1 MMLSHKTAPFAAAL
15 MCLAA
20 TRPMSAT
27 DEALQK
33 CLAQAAEQA
42 NFSGVMA
49 ATETGQAIALL
60 ARGTLAGA
68 NSAAITAATRFNLA
82 SASKMFTAVAI
93 GQLIDAGTVRL
104 DDPIGAFVKDLEPE
118 TAAVT
123 IRQLL
128 THSSGLGDFFKPEN
142 MTAMLKARTASDLL
156 PLVAHG
162 KPTFTPGS
170 HFAYSNSGFAL
181 LGILIERV
189 SGLRYGDYLARK
201 IFAPAGMTET
211 GLDPKPLA
219 TLAVGMTAMRMDRT
233 PSGARGGSEPPV
245 IRPDGTPT
253 AGQRGADPA
262 ALSAGGRTESV
273 ERPVLHPAP
282 GATEGYGSAAGG
294 LFSTA
299 VDLQRFAEA
308 LLDHRLTSAVTT
320 AALTAPQILAVP
332 ATPSGPER
340 RYGFG
345 FGVGIEN
352 GHQWFGH
359 NGGTLGA
366 NAEFAVFPDNRLT
379 LSVLSNRD
387 PPMATRMFAYLRK
400 LALDPSLRA
409 SCGTSEGK

>member
-1 MMLSHKTAPFAAAL
+1 MLSHKIAAFAAAL
-15 MCLAA
+15 MGLAA
-20 TRPMSAT
+20 SRPMKAT
-27 DEALQK
+27 DATLQK
-33 CLAQAAEQA
+33 CLAEAAEQY
-42 NFSGVMA
+42 NFSGVIA
-49 ATETGQAIALL
+49 ATADGQPIALL
-60 ARGTLAGA
+60 ARGTLAGP
-68 NSAAITAATRFNLA
+68 NSARITADTRFNLA

-93 GQLIDAGTVRL
+93 GQLIDAGKVRL

-156 PLVAHG
+156 PLVAHD

-189 SGLRYGDYLARK
+189 SGLHYGEYLARK

-211 GLDPKPLA
+211 RLDPKPLT
-219 TLAVGMTAMRMDRT
+219 TLAVGMTAMQMDRM
-233 PSGARGGSEPPV
+233 PSGARGGSESAGIRRDGIPP
-245 IRPDGTPT
+245 
-253 AGQRGADPA
+253 AGERGADPA
-262 ALSAGGRTESV
+262 PSSAGGRAESG
-273 ERPVLHPAP
+273 ERSVLHPAP
-282 GATEGYGSAAGG
+282 GATEGYGSPAGG

-299 VDLQRFAEA
+299 VDLQRFAAA
-308 LLDHRLTSAVTT
+308 LMDHRLTSAVTT
-320 AALTAPQILAVP
+320 AALVAPQILAVP
-332 ATPSGPER
+332 ATPAGPER

-352 GHQWFGH
+352 RHQWFGH
-359 NGGTLGA
+359 NGGTLGT
-366 NAEFAVFPDNRLT
+366 NAEFAVFPADRLT

-409 SCGTSEGK
+409 SCGTSADK